1 MKSLP
6 AQWRGHQRRWQRF
19 HRWEET
25 LSSSPAGFDPSERL
39 RWCEEAL
46 TFRQRFFPDIPSTLD
61 AEQIRHWCVTRRNLP
76 RRLPRRH
83 GSA

>member
-6 AQWRGHQRRWQRF
+6 AQWRGHQKRWQQFR
-19 HRWEET
+19 RWEET
-25 LSSSPAGFDPSERL
+25 LSSSPTGFDPSERL

-46 TFRQRFFPDIPSTLD
+46 AFHQRFFPDVSPALG
-61 AEQIRHWCVTRRNLP
+61 AEQIRHWRVTRRSLP